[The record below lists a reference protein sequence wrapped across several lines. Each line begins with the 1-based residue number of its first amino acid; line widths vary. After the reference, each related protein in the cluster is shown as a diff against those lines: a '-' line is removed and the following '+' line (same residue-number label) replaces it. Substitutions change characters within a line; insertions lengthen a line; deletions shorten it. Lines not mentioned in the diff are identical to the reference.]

1 MKSVLRRRPVVAWAL
16 YDWAN
21 SAFATTVMAGF
32 FPVFFKQY
40 WNAGV
45 AATESTFR
53 LGLTNGLG
61 SLLVALMAPVLGAIA
76 DRSSARVRMLMGF
89 TLLGAASTA
98 GLALAGEGQWLLA
111 AVLYLAASLG
121 FWGGIVF
128 NDSLLLHVA
137 EPDEYDLV
145 SGYGYAL
152 GYLGGGLLFAVNV
165 AMTIKPEFFGLAD
178 AAAAVRASFVMVGIW
193 WLVFS
198 LPLAFHVREKRSVQA
213 VAPGLAIRRGF
224 QELLGT
230 LQEIRR
236 YRPVLWFLAAY
247 WLYIDGVN
255 TVMKMAV
262 DYGLALGFEATDLVA
277 ALLLTQF
284 VAFPAALAF
293 GWLGKKIGARRGI
306 FLALTVY
313 AAVTCYA
320 YFIQDARDFYLMAVA
335 IGLVQGGVQSLS
347 RSYYGRLVPAGK
359 SSEFFGFYNMMGK
372 FAAVLGPLL
381 TGIVA
386 RLTGDSRLAILS
398 ILLLFVG
405 GASLLVAAARSERR
419 AKAAPAP

>member
-178 AAAAVRASFVMVGIW
+178 AGAAVRASFVMVGIW

-198 LPLAFHVREKRSVQA
+198 LPLAFHVREKRTVQA

-386 RLTGDSRLAILS
+386 RLTGDSRLGILS
-398 ILLLFVG
+398 ILLLFVA

-419 AKAAPAP
+419 SGYRVP